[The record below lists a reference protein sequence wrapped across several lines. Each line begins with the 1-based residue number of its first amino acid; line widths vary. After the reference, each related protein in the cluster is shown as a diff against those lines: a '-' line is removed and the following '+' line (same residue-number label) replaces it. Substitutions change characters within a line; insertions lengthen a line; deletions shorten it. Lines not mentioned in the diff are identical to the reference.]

1 MKKNVPVM
9 MQMEATECGAASLAM
24 VLASYGRWVPLEKMR
39 VDCGVSRD
47 GSSALNIIKAARL
60 HGLTARGGRVALENL
75 KDMPMPCI
83 LHWEYNHFLVMT
95 GYKRGKYYLN
105 DPARGR
111 MKVPQKE
118 MESCYT
124 GVALVFEPNETFV
137 KEGAPASIISFVRR
151 RLDGAKKAF
160 FITMLTGL
168 LLTFSTLA
176 FPIFSQYFLD
186 NILTGLHP
194 EKLWLFFGL
203 LGGVILYQ
211 LVIQLVQGTYQNRLL
226 MKLGIQAKSQFLWH
240 SLRLPMRFFSQRYVG
255 DVITRM
261 RGAESIPI
269 TLVKNL
275 APVLVNV
282 ILVVVYLV
290 FMLLY
295 SAPLSLIAIGAS
307 VINLFVVRFITLH
320 HLDINRVMERESGAL
335 DGVTMSSIRGIET
348 IKAAGAEGGFFD
360 RWAHQYALASNAH
373 LKSEQTQTSM
383 GAIPRI
389 VGFLADNLVLA
400 VGAYYIMKGHL
411 TVGMLMAFQGFMG
424 SYMLPVNELIGSL
437 QSILSMRTQMERMED
452 VYRTEPDVVSTLD
465 DHRDTG
471 MGKLMGKVEMKNV
484 TFGYTPM
491 RPPLLK
497 NFSLTMEPGH
507 SVAFVGASGCGKS
520 TLAKLLSGLYDPWEG
535 TILYDGKTRKEINR
549 SVFVNSVSVIDQ
561 DVVLFDGTV
570 ADNVKM
576 WDESIEDFSMIL
588 ACNDVQLHEEIAARP
603 KAYDTPVTEN
613 GKNFSGGQRQRLEIA
628 AALAKEPTVL
638 IMDEA
643 TSALDADTEQKVM
656 QAIRNLGVS
665 FIVIAH
671 RLSTIRN
678 CDEII
683 VLDEGEVMER
693 GTHEQL
699 MKNQGMYYE
708 LMQNA

>member
-47 GSSALNIIKAARL
+47 GSSALNIVKAARL
-60 HGLTARGGRVALENL
+60 YGLTARGGRVALENL
-75 KDMPMPCI
+75 KDLPMPCI
-83 LHWEYNHFLVMT
+83 LHWEYNHFVVMT
-95 GYKRGKYYLN
+95 GCSRGKYHLN

-111 MKVPQKE
+111 VSLPLKE
-118 MESCYT
+118 MERCYT

-137 KEGAPASIISFVRR
+137 KEGAPASIMGFVRS
-151 RLDGAKKAF
+151 RLSGAKKAF

-168 LLTFSTLA
+168 LLTLSTLA
-176 FPIFSQYFLD
+176 LPIFSQYFLD
-186 NILTGLHP
+186 TILPGLHP
-194 EKLWLFFGL
+194 EQLWPFFAL

-226 MKLGIQAKSQFLWH
+226 MKLGIQANSQFLWH

-255 DVITRM
+255 DIITRM

-269 TLVKNL
+269 TLVRNL

-307 VINLFVVRFITLH
+307 LVNLLVVRLITQRQV
-320 HLDINRVMERESGAL
+320 DISRVMERESGAL
-335 DGVTMSSIRGIET
+335 EGVTMSSIRGIET

-360 RWAHQYALASNAH
+360 RWAHQYALASNAR
-373 LKSEQTQTSM
+373 LKSDQTQTSL
-383 GAIPRI
+383 GAIPRL
-389 VGFLADNLVLA
+389 VGFLADNLILA
-400 VGAYYIMKGHL
+400 VGAYYIMEGHL

-424 SYMLPVNELIGSL
+424 SYMQPVNELIRSL
-437 QSILSMRTQMERMED
+437 QSILNMRTQMERMED
-452 VYRTEPDVVSTLD
+452 VYRTQPDVVSTLD
-465 DHRDTG
+465 DQRDTG
-471 MGKLMGKVEMKNV
+471 MGKLMGKVEMQHV

-497 NFSLTMEPGH
+497 DFSLTMEPGH

-520 TLAKLLSGLYDPWEG
+520 TLAKLISGLYDPWEG
-535 TILYDGKTRKEINR
+535 TILYDGKPRKDINR
-549 SVFVNSVSVIDQ
+549 SVFVNSVAVIDQ

-588 ACNDVQLHEEIAARP
+588 ACNDVQMHEEIAARP
-603 KAYDTPVTEN
+603 KAYDTPVSEN

-671 RLSTIRN
+671 RLSTIRD

-683 VLDEGEVMER
+683 VLDEGEVVER

-699 MKNQGMYYE
+699 MANKGMYYE
-708 LMQNA
+708 LMGAS

>member
-1 MKKNVPVM
+1 MKNVPVM

-47 GSSALNIIKAARL
+47 GSNALNIVKAARL
-60 HGLTARGGRVALENL
+60 HGLTTRGGRVALEDL
-75 KDMPMPCI
+75 KGLPMPCI
-83 LHWEYNHFLVMT
+83 LHWEYNHFVVMT
-95 GYKRGKYYLN
+95 GFRGGKYYLN

-111 MKVPQKE
+111 VKLPQKE
-118 MESCYT
+118 VESCYS
-124 GVALVFEPNETFV
+124 GVALVFEPNEEFV
-137 KEGAPASIISFVRR
+137 KEGRQASIMGFVRR
-151 RLDGAKKAF
+151 RLKGAKKAF

-168 LLTFSTLA
+168 LLTLSTLA
-176 FPIFSQYFLD
+176 LPIFSQYYLD
-186 NILTGLHP
+186 KILPGVHP
-194 EKLWLFFGL
+194 EKIWPFFAL
-203 LGGVILYQ
+203 LIGVMLYQ
-211 LVIQLVQGTYQNRLL
+211 LAVQLVQGTYENRLL
-226 MKLGIQAKSQFLWH
+226 MKLGIQANSQFLWH

-255 DVITRM
+255 DIITRM
-261 RGAESIPI
+261 RGAESIPQ
-269 TLVKNL
+269 TLVRNL
-275 APVLVNV
+275 APVAVNV
-282 ILVVVYLV
+282 VLVVIYLV

-307 VINLFVVRFITLH
+307 LVNLLVVRIITSRQV
-320 HLDINRVMERESGAL
+320 DISRVMERESGVL

-360 RWAHQYALASNAH
+360 RWAHQYARASNAR
-373 LKSEQTQTSM
+373 LKSDQTQTSL
-383 GAIPRI
+383 GAIPRL
-389 VGFLADNLVLA
+389 VGFVADNLILA
-400 VGAYYIMKGHL
+400 VGAYYIMTGHL

-424 SYMLPVNELIGSL
+424 SYMQPVNELINSL
-437 QSILSMRTQMERMED
+437 QSILNMRTQMERMED

-465 DHRDTG
+465 DKRDMG
-471 MGKLMGKVEMKNV
+471 SGKLMGKVEMRNV

-520 TLAKLLSGLYDPWEG
+520 TLAKLISGLYDPWEG
-535 TILYDGKTRKEINR
+535 TILYDGKPRKEINR
-549 SVFVNSVSVIDQ
+549 SVFVNSVAVIDQ

-588 ACNDVQLHEEIAARP
+588 ACNDVQMHEEIAARP
-603 KAYDTPVTEN
+603 KAYDTPVIEN
-613 GKNFSGGQRQRLEIA
+613 GKNFSGGQQQRLEIA

-656 QAIRNLGVS
+656 RSIRNLGVS

-671 RLSTIRN
+671 RLSTIRE

-683 VLDEGEVMER
+683 VLDEGEVVER
-693 GTHEQL
+693 GTHEEL
-699 MKNQGMYYE
+699 MAKEGMYYE
-708 LMQNA
+708 LMRNA